1 MNPIK
6 LIGGIPQFLVQM
18 VAAGLRGNES
28 PLAAALR
35 RRLHGGNCHID
46 TAVVVVNRRSFRA
59 GPRSALYHGA
69 YILNT
74 HGQFTLGHDSHLGAG
89 CYVNVHRGCVTIGD
103 NVAIGPG
110 TKIIAYS
117 NHYRAGSLVSGE
129 RITADVVIGNNVF
142 LGADCVL
149 LPGATIADNVVVGAG
164 SVVKGAL
171 QPDAIYAGTPARLL
185 RRGWFSGETTPS

>member
-35 RRLHGGNCHID
+35 RRLH
-46 TAVVVVNRRSFRA
+46 
-59 GPRSALYHGA
+59 ALYHGA